1 MSTASLHREG
11 DVHVITLSNGDN
23 GNVFNPE
30 SIADLNGLLDEV
42 EKFAGNTA
50 LVITADH
57 PKHWCNGIDLA
68 LLKELGIPK
77 LKATFVPMLDDIL
90 LRVAMFNAPV
100 IANITGNCYAGG
112 ALLASAA
119 DFRAM
124 RSDYGRFCF
133 AEIDVKIVFSPPM
146 QGLLNCLHDRQAV
159 DHLIL
164 TGEAITGE
172 RAAQQQVADFAGNGE
187 ETLAWCMG
195 LATKLASKDRST
207 YTGIKRDR
215 RALLHPTFA
224 SLNG

>member
-1 MSTASLHREG
+1 MSTAALHRDG
-11 DVHVITLSNGDN
+11 DVHVITLTNGDN
-23 GNVFNPE
+23 GNVFNPD

-42 EKFAGNTA
+42 EQFEGNTA
-50 LVITADH
+50 LVITSDH

-77 LKATFVPMLDDIL
+77 LKTDFVPMLDAVL
-90 LRVAMFNAPV
+90 LRIAMLNAPV

-146 QGLLNCLHDRQAV
+146 QGFLNCLHNRQAV
-159 DHLIL
+159 DRLIL
-164 TGEAITGE
+164 TGDAITGDV
-172 RAAQQQVADFAGNGE
+172 AAQQQIADFTGIGE
-187 ETLAWCMG
+187 ETLTWCMELAAR
-195 LATKLASKDRST
+195 LATKDRAT

-215 RALLHPTFA
+215 RALLHPAFSGKA
-224 SLNG
+224 

>member
-1 MSTASLHREG
+1 MSTASLRREG
-11 DVHVITLSNGDN
+11 DVHVITLTNGDN
-23 GNVFNPE
+23 GNVFNPD
-30 SIADLNGLLDEV
+30 SIADLNALLDEV
-42 EKFAGNTA
+42 ENFDGNTA

-77 LKATFVPMLDDIL
+77 LKTDFVPMLDALL

-100 IANITGNCYAGG
+100 IMNVTGNCYAGG

-159 DHLIL
+159 DRLIL
-164 TGEAITGE
+164 TGEAITGDIAE
-172 RAAQQQVADFAGNGE
+172 QQQVVDFSGNGE
-187 ETLAWCMG
+187 ETLTWCMDLAAT
-195 LATKLASKDRST
+195 LATKDRAT

-215 RALLHPTFA
+215 RALLHPSFA
-224 SLNG
+224 AIN